1 MRGVSGRGDAAYRV
15 RGGIGFR
22 GWLVVMAVGTA
33 VVTSAGPAQAVSAY
47 LPNYGELQVTAGTT
61 YQTYNQAW
69 QGKTFNNYTLDTR
82 IHEVRLGASY
92 GLTDRWAIDINGGYG
107 FLDGG
112 LGGTCN
118 PADPANC
125 QNPIPQGTRDGFLDT
140 RIGLRYAL
148 VREDASQWDSLPTV
162 ALYVGGI
169 IEGDY
174 YPRPQALGDGSSGG
188 EIGVGLG
195 RYWSDIGVGVT
206 ADLSYNI
213 YTNYVPN
220 AFNGSLGVYKTFG
233 QFFASAAYR
242 FERSMSG
249 WDTGRGPPGLGRI
262 DGAVGRQENYE
273 LWEVGGGYTT
283 ESGTTIQG
291 AYSDVFDGRN
301 TAKRESFQLYVTF
314 PTQLIKN

>member
-1 MRGVSGRGDAAYRV
+1 MRGVSVRSSAAYRV
-15 RGGIGFR
+15 GSGRR
-22 GWLVVMAVGTA
+22 LQGWLAGLATGA
-33 VVTSAGPAQAVSAY
+33 ALLGYAGPAAAVSAY

-61 YQTYNQAW
+61 YQTYDQAW
-69 QGKTFNNYTLDTR
+69 QGKNFNNYTLDTR
-82 IHEVRLGASY
+82 IHEVRLGVSY
-92 GLTDRWAIDINGGYG
+92 GLSDRWALDVNGGYG

-140 RIGLRYAL
+140 RIGVRYAL
-148 VREDASQWDSLPTV
+148 VKEDASKWNSLPTV

-188 EIGVGLG
+188 EVGVGIG
-195 RYWSDIGVGVT
+195 RYWADIGVGVT

-220 AFNGSLGVYKTFG
+220 AFDGSVGAYKTFG
-233 QFFASAAYR
+233 QFFVSAAYR

-249 WDTGRGPPGLGRI
+249 WDTGQNPAGLGRI
-262 DGAVGRQENYE
+262 DAAVGRQENYE

-283 ESGTTIQG
+283 DSGTTIQG

-301 TAKRESFQLYVTF
+301 TAKREAFQLYVTF
-314 PTQLIKN
+314 PVQIIKN